1 MGRSRAR
8 TEINTLG
15 HLSANTTT
23 GNGDFTPRSS
33 AKIHKLVEAVLVG
46 TATSRFEERVGAGVR
61 HSRGVDQRLRVEFF
75 V

>member
-8 TEINTLG
+8 TEIYTLG
-15 HLSANTTT
+15 HRSANTTT
-23 GNGDFTPRSS
+23 GNGDFTPWSS
-33 AKIHKLVEAVLVG
+33 AKIHKLIEAVLVG
-46 TATSRFEERVGAGVR
+46 TATSHLRECVSAGVR